1 MDICQPYF
9 VDSND
14 TQTTYENE
22 VDINEVNETAVN
34 MNEKMTE
41 HRIDLP
47 YCLKDKLLTKYYK
60 QKFSNEVMIE
70 LQDNYYQ
77 PIPYLDMGY
86 IVRYSKNNG
95 NILYGNELY
104 QCVQNYLEFLYGYK
118 DYTEE
123 FTQIIISI
131 KNMYI
136 NSGYI
141 PDFMYSAV
149 LDDYHYPGGHSG
161 GSFSVCARTLYL
173 LIKNND
179 DCLLSKQDKLTKWRK
194 YCITNR
200 FI

>member
-1 MDICQPYF
+1 MDNFQSYF

-14 TQTTYENE
+14 TQTTYET
-22 VDINEVNETAVN
+22 EVNETVVDKTVVN
-34 MNEKMTE
+34 MNDEMTKYS
-41 HRIDLP
+41 IVLP

-60 QKFSNEVMIE
+60 QKFSNEVMKE
-70 LQDNYYQ
+70 LRDNYYT
-77 PIPYLDMGY
+77 PIPYLDMSY
-86 IVRYSKNNG
+86 IVRYSVNSG
-95 NILYGNELY
+95 VLYGNDLY

-123 FTQIIISI
+123 FTQIITSI
-131 KNMYI
+131 KNMYT
-136 NSGYI
+136 NSRFI
-141 PDFMYSAV
+141 PDFMYSEV

-173 LIKNND
+173 LININD
-179 DCLLSKQDKLTKWRK
+179 DCLLSKKDKLTKWRK